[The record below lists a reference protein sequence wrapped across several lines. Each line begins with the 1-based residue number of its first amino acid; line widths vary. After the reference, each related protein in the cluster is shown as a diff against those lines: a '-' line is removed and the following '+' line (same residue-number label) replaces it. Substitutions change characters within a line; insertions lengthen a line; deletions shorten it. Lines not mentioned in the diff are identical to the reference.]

1 MLAAKFFTACKQA
14 PMPLARSSRPA
25 AWRGQKRLTAPDAT
39 RLIRP
44 SMTPLP
50 VTRRSFLKALAAT
63 GAAATLGAPLFAA
76 ENPAAKYK
84 IKLGMDNFAVRALGW
99 KAAQLLDYAA
109 SLKLDALLISDL
121 DAFASLDDAA
131 LTDIGKKARDL
142 GIDLFVGSWSI
153 CPTSKSFKN
162 KWGTAEEHLAL
173 GIRVAKAAGA
183 PVFRVILGNG
193 EDRKTEGGIKARI
206 ADTVKVLK
214 ACKTKAKDAGVKI
227 AIENHAGDLHSW
239 ELAGLIEEA
248 GKDFV
253 GANIDSGNAA
263 WTLEDPMDV
272 LATLGPLTI
281 CSSLRDDMVWETPDG
296 AAVQWTACGEGLIDW
311 KKYTARW
318 AELCPMVPIMIETI
332 SGFSR
337 NFPYKKEEFW
347 QHYDKRPDR
356 LAAFEALAKRGHS
369 IPSFKAPEG
378 TDKKLAEQDYQKG
391 ELERSIT
398 YLREQI
404 GLGLKS

>member
-1 MLAAKFFTACKQA
+1 MSL
-14 PMPLARSSRPA
+14 
-25 AWRGQKRLTAPDAT
+25 
-39 RLIRP
+39 
-44 SMTPLP
+44 LP
-50 VTRRSFLKALAAT
+50 VARRSFLKSV
-63 GAAATLGAPLFAA
+63 AAAALSAPLFAA
-76 ENPAAKYK
+76 ENTAPKTK
-84 IKLGMDNFAVRALGW
+84 IKLGMDNFAVRAMGW

-109 SLKLDALLISDL
+109 SLHLDALLISDL
-121 DAFASLDDAA
+121 DAFTSLDDAA
-131 LTDIGKKARDL
+131 LRDIGKKARDL
-142 GIDLFVGSWSI
+142 GLDLFAGSWSI

-162 KWGTAEEHLAL
+162 KWGTAEEHVAL
-173 GIRVAKAAGA
+173 GIRVAKALGA
-183 PVFRVILGNG
+183 PVFRVILGNM

-206 ADTVKVLK
+206 ADTVTVLK
-214 ACKTKAKDAGVKI
+214 ACAGKAKDAGVKI
-227 AIENHAGDLHSW
+227 AIENHAGDMHSW
-239 ELAGLIEEA
+239 ELAALIEEA
-248 GKDFV
+248 GRDFV

-263 WTLEDPMDV
+263 WTLEDPLDV

-311 KKYTARW
+311 KKYAARW
-318 AELCPMVPIMIETI
+318 AELCPTVPIMIETI

-369 IPSFKAPEG
+369 LPSFKAPDG

-391 ELERSIT
+391 ELERSIK

-404 GLGLKS
+404 GLGLKA